1 MTYDEISDK
10 YFARPSGAVGYEILE
25 PGRGIVAWAA
35 DGWWAATIVELL
47 NERAVAVPRRPRAG
61 IGRGNGHE

>member
-10 YFARPSGAVGYEILE
+10 YFARPSGAVGYEILSPDGE
-25 PGRGIVAWAA
+25 VVAWAA

-47 NERAVAVPRRPRAG
+47 NEQLSPCHGVPEPA
-61 IGRGNGHE
+61 